1 MAEGVKTRGI
11 DINLILNLDELMR
24 EIGLCNVIKQTF
36 SVPFG
41 PWGGKV
47 GELFAEDYR
56 LANNSLQ
63 PLFTSVFNVPKEE
76 DERNGTLMQEEFKS
90 HHAYLNI
97 HVYLGQKQ

>member
-56 LANNSLQ
+56 LANNS
-63 PLFTSVFNVPKEE
+63 FNHYLRVCLMCPKKRLKE
-76 DERNGTLMQEEFKS
+76 TVL
-90 HHAYLNI
+90 
-97 HVYLGQKQ
+97 